1 MNAPTRKRFDETWSR
16 TFYPQ
21 TIPSKTSSPPGRSRP
36 EAAHALELEEHGIA
50 ERAAGPGRDMNVPF
64 TVVEEKRGQR
74 FILWTYDAN
83 RVVEGADG
91 YEAHVPLSHV
101 SKYLHAVNREC
112 GSTRDFSDGD
122 GNWWQLPRLPI
133 GHSCAPELMY
143 TLASTTAGHPD
154 YVDGKHAV
162 SSEVLVHVWVD
173 NIRYAGPRNLVL
185 KATSYPDALAAEA
198 RITSKA
204 ADTRNAAC
212 RYEFLGVDWKH
223 SDEESA
229 ANFMIFW
236 IGRIDVLEIMFA
248 EVAGFDL
255 QHLLAVLLMLE
266 SKDALSVNKAVAKVV
281 PGFVVPPPGPRPK
294 EDASSKSFGEAT
306 TQQQLQQILMQQ
318 QRQQE
323 MMMQRLQQVQQELQ
337 TVKAQAAAW
346 PPAPQQHW
354 PEEKCRLFLRS
365 SGRRASASRPARDFE
380 FDEAGI
386 CWLHGG
392 RNRRG
397 QAAPLLVHET
407 TAARGELAQTSDDPM
422 ERAAAKVECARAK
435 KWECTSA
442 IRRQR

>member
-1 MNAPTRKRFDETWSR
+1 MCKRL
-16 TFYPQ
+16 
-21 TIPSKTSSPPGRSRP
+21 GG
-36 EAAHALELEEHGIA
+36 L
-50 ERAAGPGRDMNVPF
+50 
-64 TVVEEKRGQR
+64 
-74 FILWTYDAN
+74 
-83 RVVEGADG
+83 
-91 YEAHVPLSHV
+91 
-101 SKYLHAVNREC
+101 AV
-112 GSTRDFSDGD
+112 
-122 GNWWQLPRLPI
+122 Q
-133 GHSCAPELMY
+133 AKV
-143 TLASTTAGHPD
+143 LA
-154 YVDGKHAV
+154 
-162 SSEVLVHVWVD
+162 
-173 NIRYAGPRNLVL
+173 
-185 KATSYPDALAAEA
+185 
-198 RITSKA
+198 
-204 ADTRNAAC
+204 
-212 RYEFLGVDWKH
+212 
-223 SDEESA
+223 
-229 ANFMIFW
+229 
-236 IGRIDVLEIMFA
+236 MFA

-266 SKDALSVNKAVAKVV
+266 SKDALSVNKAVAK
-281 PGFVVPPPGPRPK
+281 
-294 EDASSKSFGEAT
+294 
-306 TQQQLQQILMQQ
+306 
-318 QRQQE
+318 RQQE

>member
-1 MNAPTRKRFDETWSR
+1 MLSKVRYLLHVPFALDRVHPTLTPPSPTR
-16 TFYPQ
+16 
-21 TIPSKTSSPPGRSRP
+21 TSSVRIDCM
-36 EAAHALELEEHGIA
+36 E
-50 ERAAGPGRDMNVPF
+50 
-64 TVVEEKRGQR
+64 
-74 FILWTYDAN
+74 
-83 RVVEGADG
+83 
-91 YEAHVPLSHV
+91 
-101 SKYLHAVNREC
+101 
-112 GSTRDFSDGD
+112 
-122 GNWWQLPRLPI
+122 
-133 GHSCAPELMY
+133 
-143 TLASTTAGHPD
+143 
-154 YVDGKHAV
+154 
-162 SSEVLVHVWVD
+162 SEVLTQQLQIH
-173 NIRYAGPRNLVL
+173 
-185 KATSYPDALAAEA
+185 AEA
-198 RITSKA
+198 YKAPHNIINAILAEDTADGSGVRARACIHTRRRSGGLRTS
-204 ADTRNAAC
+204 ADTC
-212 RYEFLGVDWKH
+212 RHER
-223 SDEESA
+223 SA
-229 ANFMIFW
+229 
-236 IGRIDVLEIMFA
+236 RIDVLEIMFA